1 MMQQVNIHGPGKV
14 ELDESKEPEPGPR
27 DAVVRVAACGVCGTD
42 VRYVRMGGLCRPMP
56 LGHELSGVIESVG
69 AEVSDLTPGTRVV
82 LNPTASGNMIGNG
95 GSEGGFTQRLLVRNA
110 ADGGSL
116 FPIPDDLPMHLAALS
131 EPLGVGMNAVNRAE
145 VNPGDKVAVFG
156 AGPIGLSAIATLRDR
171 GVEDVVAIDL
181 SPRRLEL
188 ATALGARATIHAV
201 EQNPWV
207 ELKKL
212 HGEAPL
218 MGAPMA
224 GTDAYIEASGAGSVI
239 TDVLQNAKAESS
251 LTVVALH
258 EQSVNVSFLWVMMKQ
273 MTIRG
278 AMEYPADYTDAVE
291 LLTRWDLSPMITHR
305 FPLEQIGEAI
315 DVATDPNA
323 GGKVMI
329 DIDKEV
335 GQ

>member
-1 MMQQVNIHGPGKV
+1 MKQANIHGPGKV
-14 ELDESKEPEPGPR
+14 QLDDAKTPEPGPR

-42 VRYVRMGGLCRPMP
+42 VRYVRMGGLTRPMP
-56 LGHELSGVIESVG
+56 LGHELSGVIESAGV
-69 AEVSDLTPGTRVV
+69 EVSDLAPGTRVV
-82 LNPTASGNMIGNG
+82 LNPTASANMIGNG
-95 GSEGGFTQRLLVRNA
+95 GPEGGFTQQLLVRNA
-110 ADGGSL
+110 ADGGCL

-131 EPLGVGMNAVNRAE
+131 EPLGVGMNAVDRAD
-145 VNPGDKVAVFG
+145 VTSDDKVAVFG
-156 AGPIGLSAIATLRDR
+156 TGPIGLSAIATLRDR
-171 GVEDVVAIDL
+171 GVSDVVAIDL

-188 ATALGARATIHAV
+188 ATALGARATINAS
-201 EQNPWV
+201 EQDPWV

-224 GTDAYIEASGAGSVI
+224 GTDAYIEASGAGKVI
-239 TDVLQNAKAESS
+239 TDVLQNAKAESR
-251 LTVVALH
+251 LIVVALH
-258 EQSVNVSFLWVMMKQ
+258 EQSVNISFLWVMMKQ

-278 AMEYPADYTDAVE
+278 AMEYPADYTDAIQ

-305 FPLEQIGEAI
+305 FPLERIGEAI
-315 DVATDPNA
+315 EVATDPNA

-335 GQ
+335 G

>member
-69 AEVSDLTPGTRVV
+69 VEVSDLSPGTRVV

-95 GSEGGFTQRLLVRNA
+95 GSEGGFTQQLLVRNA

-131 EPLGVGMNAVNRAE
+131 EPLGVGMNAVNRAD

-171 GVEDVVAIDL
+171 GVDDVVAIDL
-181 SPRRLEL
+181 SPQRLSL
-188 ATALGARATIHAV
+188 ATALGAQATINGG
-201 EQNPWV
+201 EQSPWV

-258 EQSVNVSFLWVMMKQ
+258 EQPVHVSFLWVMMKQ

-305 FPLEQIGEAI
+305 FPLERIGEAI
-315 DVATDPNA
+315 EVATDPNA

-335 GQ
+335 G